1 MRNNLITCTAALTLA
16 LLAAGRES
24 TAQSASTGAMV
35 VGRVVDKASGLP
47 IRGATVHAVG
57 PRWSET
63 TDDSG
68 RAAFRG
74 LAVGLQVIQVRA
86 LGFKSELRNIM
97 LDAGEPVELVV
108 EMEPITLVP
117 VTINGIE
124 IRAGTRFEEFDK
136 RRARGRGHFFTR
148 EDIEKRHAN
157 SLTDLLQ
164 TVRGVKLDCGA
175 TMCGV
180 RMARSAQ
187 GCFPE
192 YWVDGRLANDYA
204 TSMSLKAVEG
214 IEVFTGP
221 SDMPAEFSG
230 SNAACGAVVI
240 WTKSGP

>member
-1 MRNNLITCTAALTLA
+1 MRNIWTISGSLTLA
-16 LLAAGRES
+16 LLAAAPD
-24 TAQSASTGAMV
+24 TYAQTNTGATV
-35 VGRVVDKASGLP
+35 ISRVVDKTSGQP

-74 LAVGLQVIQVRA
+74 LAVGLQVIQIRA
-86 LGFKSELRNIM
+86 LGFKSQLQNLM
-97 LDAGEPVELVV
+97 LDAGDPVELVV
-108 EMEPITLVP
+108 EMEPVTLTP
-117 VTINGIE
+117 VTINGIA
-124 IRAGTRFEEFDK
+124 IRVGTRFEEFDK
-136 RRARGRGHFFTR
+136 RRARGRGHFFTQ

-204 TSMSLKAVEG
+204 MSMSLKLVEG

-221 SDMPAEFSG
+221 AEMPAEFSG

>member
-1 MRNNLITCTAALTLA
+1 MKNTWMSGVSLTFA
-16 LLAAGRES
+16 LLGAGS
-24 TAQSASTGAMV
+24 AMAAQSAAVGATV
-35 VGRVVDKASGLP
+35 VTRVVDKASALP
-47 IRGATVHAVG
+47 VAGATVHAVG

-68 RAAFRG
+68 RATFRG

-86 LGFKSELRNIM
+86 IGFKSVLSNIM
-97 LDAGEPVELVV
+97 LDAGDPVELVV
-108 EMEPITLVP
+108 ELEPVTLTP
-117 VTINGIE
+117 VTINGIA
-124 IRAGTRFEEFDK
+124 IRVGSRFEEFDR

-164 TVRGVKLDCGA
+164 TVRGVKVDCGA
-175 TMCGV
+175 TTCAV

-192 YWVDGRLANDYA
+192 YWIDGRLSNDFGPGMQLRA
-204 TSMSLKAVEG
+204 LEG
-214 IEVFTGP
+214 LEIYTGP

-230 SNAACGAVVI
+230 SNAACGAVVM

>member
-1 MRNNLITCTAALTLA
+1 MRNTWTSCAALTLA
-16 LLAAGRES
+16 LLAGARD
-24 TAQSASTGAMV
+24 TLAQTSNTGAMV
-35 VGRVVDKASGLP
+35 ISRVVDKASGQP

-86 LGFKSELRNIM
+86 LGFRSQLANIM
-97 LDAGEPVELVV
+97 LDAGDPVELVV
-108 EMEPITLVP
+108 EMEPVTLTP
-117 VTINGIE
+117 VTINGIA
-124 IRAGTRFEEFDK
+124 IRVGSRFEEFDK

-148 EDIEKRHAN
+148 EEIEKRHAN

-164 TVRGVKLDCGA
+164 TVRGVKVDCGA
-175 TMCGV
+175 TMCAV

-192 YWVDGRLANDYA
+192 YWIDGRLSNDFGPG
-204 TSMSLKAVEG
+204 TQLRSLEG
-214 IEVFTGP
+214 IEIYTGP

-230 SNAACGAVVI
+230 SNAACGAVVM